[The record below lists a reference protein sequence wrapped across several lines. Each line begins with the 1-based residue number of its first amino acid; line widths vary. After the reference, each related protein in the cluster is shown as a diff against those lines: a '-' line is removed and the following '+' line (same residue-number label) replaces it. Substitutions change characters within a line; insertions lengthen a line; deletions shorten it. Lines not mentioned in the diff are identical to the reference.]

1 MSRRNNRRKKF
12 YPKPGSARSS
22 VNGSQYKSAEMQAY
36 EASSQ
41 GRRLGEWEAPSLGPT
56 AAVTTELDMLRR
68 RMQASVRNNPWIS
81 RALKADVASEVGTGI
96 IPRPTS
102 DDDDFNKN
110 ALELYNDYHPHADI
124 TGFLG
129 VYGIQA
135 QAVRAR
141 KESGESFIL
150 IHRQRSNR
158 NIPVPVQFQVIE
170 SNMCP
175 TWYNRVATAGVNKI
189 VSGVEVNGYG
199 RPVAYWMYKNNP
211 DDWYHVNSTELVRI
225 KVEDV
230 IHHFIPNRPGQLR
243 GEPQGVQ
250 SAVRSFIY
258 DKYDDA
264 ELGRKQAR
272 ANFTGV
278 IRKPDYGESDYKFDP
293 ISGDSLKEDDEGHAM
308 IELESGTFPSL
319 LAGEDIT
326 LFDGDDSG
334 RGYRDFQWHQLL
346 GISAGWD
353 IPYQLMTGDYTLIN
367 DRIWRAIMNQYH
379 REVEQVQELYVIAQ
393 ICRRMWNEFID
404 RAILSGMLKAP
415 KDNGSK
421 FNRLRCKHRPQAWK
435 HIHPVQDVQAKIIAK
450 DAGLTS
456 RQKEVDGLG
465 SESVEEIDRQRAED
479 NEREK
484 KLGLNEVEETK
495 ENDNDKSTDKNK
507 QTVQKKPDK

>member
-1 MSRRNNRRKKF
+1 MSRRNNRIKKF
-12 YPKPGSARSS
+12 SAKPHKASSS
-22 VNGSQYKSAEMQAY
+22 VTINGHKSAEQRAY
-36 EASSQ
+36 EASST
-41 GRRLGEWEAPSLGPT
+41 GRRLGSWDAPSLSPT
-56 AAVTTELDMLRR
+56 LAVTTELDMLRR
-68 RMQASVRNNPWIS
+68 RQQASIRNNPWIS

-96 IPRPTS
+96 IPRPTT
-102 DDDDFNKN
+102 DDDEFNKN
-110 ALELYNDYHPHADI
+110 ALDLYQDYHPHADI

-129 VYGIQA
+129 AYGIQA

-150 IHRQRSNR
+150 IHRKRSDR
-158 NIPVPVQFQVIE
+158 NIPVPVQFQVVE

-175 TWYNRVATAGVNKI
+175 TWYNRDDGKSNRIK
-189 VSGVEVNGYG
+189 SGVEVNDYG
-199 RPVAYWMYKNNP
+199 KPIAYWMYRTTP
-211 DDWYHVNSTELVRI
+211 DEWSVVNSQELVRI

-264 ELGRKQAR
+264 ELGRKESR
-272 ANFTGV
+272 ANYTGI
-278 IRKPDYGESDYKFDP
+278 IRRPEYSEEDFKYDP
-293 ISGDSLKEDDEGHAM
+293 MTGNSLKEDENDNPM
-308 IELESGTFPSL
+308 VELEPGMFPSL

-334 RGYRDFQWHQLL
+334 RGYKDFQWHQLL

-404 RAILSGMLKAP
+404 RAILSGILKAP
-415 KDNGSK
+415 KDNGNK

-435 HIHPVQDVQAKIIAK
+435 HIHPVQDVQAKVTEI
-450 DAGLTS
+450 DNGLTS
-456 RQKEVDGLG
+456 RQKVIDSTA

-479 NEREK
+479 NKREK
-484 KLGLNEVEETK
+484 DLGLIEIEEKKNES
-495 ENDNDKSTDKNK
+495 DNKTS
-507 QTVQKKPDK
+507 